1 MPARAANRS
10 GRTKSSARS
19 KDEPSRDA
27 LQGLFGGGGSG
38 GGGGDRA
45 DRQAA
50 RQERRAERQAQR
62 SLHQDP
68 ALRQQAQD
76 FAQRSTTGDN
86 TQGYDAREAYQMYQ
100 QVGQDATP
108 QQMQSA
114 LHQTVQNMT
123 PNQRAEFG
131 QMLQQRQHGQGT
143 VRIPGGQAGGDPG
156 TGGLLGMIG
165 NLFSGGQGQAAPPT
179 DHEGFLTHL
188 FGGGQAP
195 APAPQSSAQGDVFPG
210 FLDNPL
216 AKVLMGGVAAY
227 GAKQIADQYSRR

>member
-1 MPARAANRS
+1 M
-10 GRTKSSARS
+10 
-19 KDEPSRDA
+19 DA
-27 LQGLFGGGGSG
+27 LQGLFGGGNQS
-38 GGGGDRA
+38 GGDRA

-76 FAQRSTTGDN
+76 FYQRYSTGDN
-86 TQGYDAREAYQMYQ
+86 AEGYDPGEAYQMYR

-108 QQMQSA
+108 QQMQTA

-123 PNQRAEFG
+123 PNQRAEFA
-131 QMLQQRQHGQGT
+131 QMLQQRQRGQGEVT
-143 VRIPGGQAGGDPG
+143 IPRGQSGSDPG

-165 NLFSGGQGQAAPPT
+165 NLFSGGQGQAPAPPT

-188 FGGGQAP
+188 FGGGKTATP
-195 APAPQSSAQGDVFPG
+195 TPQSRQSDQGSIFPG
-210 FLDNPL
+210 ALDNPL
-216 AKVLMGGVAAY
+216 AKVLIGGIAAY
-227 GAKQIADQYSRR
+227 GAKQIADQYERH